1 MGLLAS
7 LAVIVV
13 VLGGGKSLWPIGRD
27 ACACTDFYFRVIH
40 YPLSLSAAAIP

>member
-13 VLGGGKSLWPIGRD
+13 VLGGVNLYGPSGAMRARAQI
-27 ACACTDFYFRVIH
+27 FI
-40 YPLSLSAAAIP
+40 SA